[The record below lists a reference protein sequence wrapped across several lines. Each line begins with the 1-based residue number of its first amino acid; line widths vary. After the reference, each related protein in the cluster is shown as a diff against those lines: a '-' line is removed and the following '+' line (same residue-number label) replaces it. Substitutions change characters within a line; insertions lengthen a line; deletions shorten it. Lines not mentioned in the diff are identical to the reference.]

1 MSHIK
6 FNPRTLILLIFILVV
21 GMLRVLVPVIGDIK
35 VLANYSAIGAIAL
48 FGGAYFNNNAK
59 AFAFP
64 LLTLLISD
72 VILSLT
78 VYKAYSNGAFLY
90 EGWYWVYGA
99 FALMTLVGKLVI
111 KKPNVISFVAATIV
125 VVLIHWI
132 VTDFGMWYGNPS
144 FPQTLAGFWVVLE
157 MAIPFEFRFLYGTLG
172 YGAIMFGSFEF
183 LKYKYPVLSFN
194 DSGTVASI

>member
-1 MSHIK
+1 MSNIK
-6 FNPRTLILLIFILVV
+6 FNPRTLILLLFILIV
-21 GMLRVLVPVIGDIK
+21 GMMRVLVPVIGDIK

-64 LLTLLISD
+64 LLTLLVSD

-78 VYKAYSNGAFLY
+78 VYKAYSSGFLY

-111 KKPNVISFVAATIV
+111 KKPGVLSFVAATLI

-132 VTDFGMWYGNPS
+132 VTDFGMWYGSPS
-144 FPQTLAGFWVVLE
+144 FPQTLAGFWTVLE

-172 YGAIMFGSFEF
+172 YGAIMFGLFEF
-183 LKYKYPVLSFN
+183 LRYKYPVLSFDRPAN
-194 DSGTVASI
+194 VTNS

>member
-1 MSHIK
+1 MSNIK

-48 FGGAYFNNNAK
+48 FGGAYFNNHVK

-72 VILSLT
+72 LVLSLT
-78 VYKAYSNGAFLY
+78 VYKQYSSGFLY

-99 FALMTLVGKLVI
+99 FALMTLVGKLVV
-111 KKPNVISFVAATIV
+111 KKPGVLSFAAATLII
-125 VVLIHWI
+125 VLIHWI
-132 VTDFGMWYGNPS
+132 VTDFGMWYGSPS
-144 FPQTLAGFWVVLE
+144 FPQTLAGFWTVLE

-172 YGAIMFGSFEF
+172 YGALMFGAFE
-183 LKYKYPVLSFN
+183 LLRYKYPVLNFK
-194 DSGTVASI
+194 GKEAVVSI